1 MSGQSGS
8 ERNGLTIQTVFKEE
22 DDMALDFAA
31 IKKAAESYGPEMSR
45 FLRDMIS
52 QPSES
57 TEEG

>member
-31 IKKAAESYGPEMSR
+31 IKKAAES
-45 FLRDMIS
+45 
-52 QPSES
+52 
-57 TEEG
+57 